1 MTVIDA
7 NNLILGRMAST
18 VAKRLVNGE
27 EIEIINAEKAI
38 ISGRKDSIHER
49 YKNYIQRGTKEFG
62 PYFPKRPDRL
72 VKRTV
77 RGMIPYKKA
86 TGREAYKRLK
96 VYIGVPPEL
105 SKEEATTIESAFA
118 TRLSTSTYIAL
129 GDLSKKLGSK
139 F

>member
-18 VAKRLVNGE
+18 VAKRLLNGE
-27 EIEIINAEKAI
+27 EIKIINAEKAI
-38 ISGRKDSIHER
+38 ISGRKDTTFNR
-49 YKNYIQRGTKEFG
+49 YRTYVDRGSREFG
-62 PYFPKRPDRL
+62 PRFPRRPDQI
-72 VKRTV
+72 VSRTI
-77 RGMIPYKKA
+77 RGMIPHTKA
-86 TGREAYKRLK
+86 TGRDAYNRLK

-105 SKEEATTIESAFA
+105 SKENAATVEEASIM
-118 TRLSTSTYIAL
+118 RLSTIKYTAL